1 MADARARSV
10 RTQTCHR
17 RFPKAPLRLNLTA
30 CSPFTL
36 ALSRP
41 KSGPQGDGNHLGGL
55 TQARGDHQGGAWAGY
70 ARCIG
75 RASPTFAVGA
85 SRITCP
91 RQPFEQTMNTILG

>member
-1 MADARARSV
+1 MSSECAHSRHVTVDFQGPTT
-10 RTQTCHR
+10 TQPHC
-17 RFPKAPLRLNLTA
+17 LL
-30 CSPFTL
+30 SFTL

-75 RASPTFAVGA
+75 RASPTFVVGA
-85 SRITCP
+85 SRISCP
-91 RQPFEQTMNTILG
+91 RQPFEQTMNTILGT